1 MEDDSEA
8 GLPVSIEEAWG
19 LRRRPRKGP
28 KPGLDLDRIVG
39 AAVKVAASEGLEAVS
54 MGRVAAELGSST
66 MSLYRYVAAKD
77 ELLVLMV
84 DAAFDAPAAAASPGE
99 GWRAGLSRWAW
110 RYHDALRR
118 HPWVLRVPISGPPV
132 TPNQIAWLEDGLRSL
147 GETGLIEPEKLS
159 VILLVSGFVRNEA
172 TLAADIAEAVAA
184 SGAEVMPGWSDV
196 LRRVTDAERFP
207 ALHAALGSDAFTQDD
222 EPDDEFVFGLGRV
235 LDGVEVLI
243 EARATSAALAAGA
256 SRGRSRRSP
265 GT

>member
-1 MEDDSEA
+1 MEDDSET

-77 ELLVLMV
+77 ELLALMV

-159 VILLVSGFVRNEA
+159 VILLVSGYVRNEA
-172 TLAADIAEAVAA
+172 TLAADLGAADQEIMPVWGRQIAR
-184 SGAEVMPGWSDV
+184 
-196 LRRVTDAERFP
+196 LTDRERFP
-207 ALHAALGSDAFTQDD
+207 ALHAVLASDVVARDD
-222 EPDDEFVFGLGRV
+222 DPDDEFVFGLDRV
-235 LDGVEVLI
+235 LDGIDALI
-243 EARATSAALAAGA
+243 RARSG
-256 SRGRSRRSP
+256 
-265 GT
+265 